1 MRKLLLAGICGL
13 MLTPAGMAL
22 AASEAN
28 MVTGMVQKVDQRH
41 GRVVIDGQTFIM
53 NESGP
58 LALVPQVGHRGV
70 ALFFDERNGEK
81 VITRIGQAGRL
92 SAPTADLEASP

>member
-1 MRKLLLAGICGL
+1 MRKLLLAGMCNL

-58 LALVPQVGHRGV
+58 LALVPQVGHRV
-70 ALFFDERNGEK
+70 ALFFDGRNGEK